1 MTAKEFLMDL
11 PDKVAPEAIEGV
23 NTRFHFILDAPDGQ
37 NITVGIE
44 NGEAFSKEGLEGEP
58 TCVVKAKSD
67 NMLKILKGDMNPM
80 MAVLTGK
87 LKISNQSEM
96 MKYAKLFG
104 LM

>member
-1 MTAKEFLMDL
+1 MTAKEFLMGL
-11 PDKVAPEAIEGV
+11 PNKVAPEAIEGV
-23 NTRFHFILDAPDGQ
+23 NTLFHFDLDGEDGE
-37 NITVGIE
+37 NVTVGIKDGQAFAVE
-44 NGEAFSKEGLEGEP
+44 GLDGEA

-87 LKISNQSEM
+87 LKISNQGEM
-96 MKYAKLFG
+96 LKYAKIFG